1 LYLLLFSKK
10 ELAARSWNSHMMF
23 LIPLPVFDS
32 LGLPKG
38 PRKSK
43 IGSVSVGSSYT
54 INGLLLKATDV
65 LVPID
70 ALVSAPII

>member
-1 LYLLLFSKK
+1 MYLLLSSKK
-10 ELAARSWNSHMMF
+10 ELAARSWNSRMMF
-23 LIPLPVFDS
+23 KIPLPVFDS

-38 PRKSK
+38 PRRSK
-43 IGSVSVGSSYT
+43 IGSVSVGSSHT
-54 INGLLLKATDV
+54 IDGLLLRTADV